1 MSTLRSVSAAAREE
15 PEAPDPET
23 GKGPSE
29 RRRLTVVLI
38 GLALIALSPLVP
50 SPPSFVVD
58 GRTIA
63 LTPAGTTCLAVLLMA
78 FLFWVTDVLP
88 FAVTGLLAIVLMHL
102 LGVEEFRTILA
113 RGFGHPITAFVIGIL
128 LFSLAATRT
137 GAGRRI
143 TLYVLGKFGTS
154 TRRTLFAFLA
164 VGAFISAF
172 MSDAAV
178 AAMMVPI
185 AVDLA
190 RSQRL
195 EPLQSNYG
203 KSLLIACCWGPSVG
217 GIATPAGAVPNQLGL
232 SFLQE
237 IAGVRKSFAD
247 WMVIG
252 VPSAL
257 VLLPIAWIVLVKV
270 FPPEMDRLREPEEA
284 GASSRS
290 GKATR
295 GEWFTFAAFLLT
307 VALMLA
313 APALERATGREFSIE
328 YVLLATSL
336 LFFLPGVD
344 VLTWNDVQRD
354 FPWGALLLV
363 MSGMAIGSVVHS
375 VGVAE
380 WISYLVLGKI
390 GALGVFGTIL
400 ATALLISLLHNF
412 LSSNAIT
419 AVIMIPIIIHAAMLQ
434 GVSPWLAVAPAAYA
448 STMGLVMVTTSP
460 TNMIPYTAGYFT
472 MRDFAR
478 AGIVMTFVGS
488 LAVAGVIYS
497 MHLLFGVR

>member
-1 MSTLRSVSAAAREE
+1 MTGEGSVAVAGVVRPGFGKVMSDRS
-15 PEAPDPET
+15 
-23 GKGPSE
+23 
-29 RRRLTVVLI
+29 RLVVVLL
-38 GLALIALSPLVP
+38 GLALILLAAFVP
-50 SPPSFVVD
+50 SPPPLLVD
-58 GRTIA
+58 GRTIE
-63 LTPAGTTCLAVLLMA
+63 LTAAGKTCLGVLLMA

-102 LGVEEFRTILA
+102 LGVEDFKSILA
-113 RGFGHPITAFVIGIL
+113 KGFGHPITAFVIGIL
-128 LFSLAATRT
+128 LFSLAATKT
-137 GAGRRI
+137 GVGRRI
-143 TLYVLGKFGTS
+143 TLHVLARFGTS
-154 TRRTLFAFLA
+154 TRGTLFSFLA

-195 EPLQSNYG
+195 EPLRSNYG

-232 SFLQE
+232 SFLYE
-237 IAGVRKSFAD
+237 IAGVRKSFVD
-247 WMVIG
+247 WMIVG

-257 VLLPIAWIVLVKV
+257 VLLPISWIILVKL
-270 FPPEMDRLREPEEA
+270 FPPELDRLRQPEE
-284 GASSRS
+284 GDTTIPR
-290 GKATR
+290 GKPSL
-295 GEWFTFAAFLLT
+295 GEWFTLGAFVLT

-313 APALERATGREFSIE
+313 APALEARTGREFSIE

-336 LFFLPGVD
+336 LFFLPGID

-354 FPWGALLLV
+354 FPWGALVLV

-375 VGVAE
+375 VGLAE
-380 WISYLVLGKI
+380 WISHVVLGRV
-390 GALGVFGTIL
+390 GTLGLFGTIL
-400 ATALLISLLHNF
+400 TTILLISLLHNF

-419 AVIMIPIIIHAAMLQ
+419 AVIMIPIIIHTAILQ
-434 GVSPWLAVAPAAYA
+434 DVPPWLAAAPAAYA
-448 STMGLVMVTTSP
+448 STLGLVMVTASP
-460 TNMIPYTAGYFT
+460 TNLIPYTAGYFT

-478 AGIVMTFVGS
+478 AGIVMTVVGS
-488 LAVAGVIYS
+488 LAVACVIYS
-497 MHLLFGVR
+497 IHLLFGIR